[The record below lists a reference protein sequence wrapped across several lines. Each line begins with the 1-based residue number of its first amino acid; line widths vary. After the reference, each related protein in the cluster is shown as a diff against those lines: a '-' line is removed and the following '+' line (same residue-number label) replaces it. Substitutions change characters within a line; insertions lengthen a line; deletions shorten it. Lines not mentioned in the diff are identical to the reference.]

1 MTKKYT
7 YRAHE
12 PISGQAPTLGA
23 WHSDPGFKMPKGAC
37 DCHVH
42 IFGPREKYPLAAERT
57 FVPGLAT
64 VDDLVAMHRRIGIDR
79 TVIVQASM
87 QGTDNRCLL
96 DAMQELR
103 AQGREVRAVA
113 VVRQDIEQGELE
125 DLHEAGV
132 RGLRVNLQSFGE
144 TDPKVAAQRLNAT
157 AQMAA
162 KMNWHVQTYTTLA
175 VIESLKE
182 TIERLPAPLVV
193 DHFGLA
199 DPAKGDTQPGWKELL
214 SLVRYGHV
222 YVKLSAPYRLVD
234 EELGADG
241 KAMARALIEANP
253 RRMLWGTDWPHT
265 GPWPGRTRD
274 LQAEEPFHPIDDGAM
289 LSMFGRWTTEA
300 ERQQI
305 LVDTPGTLYD
315 FPQNK

>member
-1 MTKKYT
+1 MTKTDT
-7 YRAHE
+7 YRAPA
-12 PISGQAPTLGA
+12 PIEGQPALLGA
-23 WHSDPGFKMPKGAC
+23 WHSEPGFEVPKGAC

-42 IFGPREKYPLAAERT
+42 IVGPREKDPLAAERT

-79 TVIVQASM
+79 AVIVQAGM

-113 VVRQDIEQGELE
+113 VVRAGIESGELE
-125 DLHEAGV
+125 DMHQAGV
-132 RGLRVNLQSFGE
+132 RGLSINLQSLGE

-157 AQMAA
+157 AQLAA
-162 KMNWHVQTYTTLA
+162 RMNWHVQTYTTLA
-175 VIESLKE
+175 VIAHLKAA
-182 TIERLPAPLVV
+182 IEHLPVPLVI

-199 DPAKGDTQPGWKELL
+199 DPAMGNMQPGWKELL

-222 YVKLSAPYRLVD
+222 YVKLCAPYRLV
-234 EELGADG
+234 EEAHGAEG
-241 KAMARALIEANP
+241 RAMARALIEANP
-253 RRMLWGTDWPHT
+253 QRMLWGTDWPHT
-265 GPWPGRTRD
+265 GPWPGCMRD
-274 LQAEEPFHPIDDGAM
+274 LHAQEPFHPVDDGAM
-289 LSMFGRWTTEA
+289 LSMFGQWTTQA

-305 LVDTPGTLYD
+305 LVDNPEALYD
-315 FPQNK
+315 FTPR